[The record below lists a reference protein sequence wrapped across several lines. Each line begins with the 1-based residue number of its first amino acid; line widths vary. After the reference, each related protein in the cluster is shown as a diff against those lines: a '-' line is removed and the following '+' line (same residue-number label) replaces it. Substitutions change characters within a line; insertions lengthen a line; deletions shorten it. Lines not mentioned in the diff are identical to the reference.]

1 MDQQILPI
9 EQLQTG
15 SDPPIYLQSQ
25 QQQPQL
31 HASDTSSDSFATSV
45 SGASVSD
52 LAQSIVLKNA
62 VTTPSEST
70 GANPPNT
77 NESGNY
83 VPPKSA
89 DFTPSIQDQHADPMD
104 FTLETMTLPGNEDML
119 PEMEAIRNPTWW
131 RAMMMP
137 GSVNH
142 FLHVI
147 LIRFTFARC
156 VGSHGLGLW
165 KGRSKIMPMRKNLLW

>member
-1 MDQQILPI
+1 MGQQILPI

-25 QQQPQL
+25 QQQSQL
-31 HASDTSSDSFATSV
+31 HTSDTSSDSFATSV
-45 SGASVSD
+45 SGAGVSD
-52 LAQSIVLKNA
+52 LAQSVVLKNA
-62 VTTPSEST
+62 VTNPSDST
-70 GANPPNT
+70 GADPPNT

-89 DFTPSIQDQHADPMD
+89 DFTSSIQDQHADPMD
-104 FTLETMTLPGNEDML
+104 STLETIALPGNEDML
-119 PEMEAIRNPTWW
+119 PGMQAIRNPTWW

-147 LIRFTFARC
+147 FIRFTLARC
-156 VGSHGLGLW
+156 VGSHGLGLL
-165 KGRSKIMPMRKNLLW
+165 KGRSKVMVMRKNLL

>member
-1 MDQQILPI
+1 MGQQILPI

-15 SDPPIYLQSQ
+15 SDPIYLQSQ
-25 QQQPQL
+25 RQQPQL
-31 HASDTSSDSFATSV
+31 HTSSTSPNSFVTSV

-62 VTTPSEST
+62 VTTPSGST
-70 GANPPNT
+70 GAIPPNT

-89 DFTPSIQDQHADPMD
+89 DFTSGVQDQHADPMD
-104 FTLETMTLPGNEDML
+104 FTLEPIALPGNEDILAGMQ
-119 PEMEAIRNPTWW
+119 AIQNPTWW

-147 LIRFTFARC
+147 LIRLTFACC
-156 VGSHGLGLW
+156 VGSLGLGLL
-165 KGRSKIMPMRKNLLW
+165 KGRSKIMPMGKNLL

>member
-1 MDQQILPI
+1 MGQQILPI
-9 EQLQTG
+9 EQLKTG

-25 QQQPQL
+25 QQPQL
-31 HASDTSSDSFATSV
+31 HTSNTSSNSFATSV

-52 LAQSIVLKNA
+52 LARSVVLKNA
-62 VTTPSEST
+62 GTTPSGST
-70 GANPPNT
+70 GAIPPNT

-89 DFTPSIQDQHADPMD
+89 DFTFGVQDQRGEPMD
-104 FTLETMTLPGNEDML
+104 FTLEPIALPRNEDML
-119 PEMEAIRNPTWW
+119 AGMQAIRNPTWW

-147 LIRFTFARC
+147 LIRLTFACC
-156 VGSHGLGLW
+156 VGSLGLGLL
-165 KGRSKIMPMRKNLLW
+165 KGRPKIMPMRKNLL